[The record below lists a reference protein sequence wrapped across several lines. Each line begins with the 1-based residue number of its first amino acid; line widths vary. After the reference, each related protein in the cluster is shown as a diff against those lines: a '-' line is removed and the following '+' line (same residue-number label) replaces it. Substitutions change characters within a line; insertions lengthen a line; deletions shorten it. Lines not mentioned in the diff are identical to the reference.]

1 MPFLPG
7 SALTAEPMV
16 ALLYRSEFDLASLG
30 SVRRAVSGC
39 LIVSGLPLDRAEDA
53 TLAVAEM
60 LGNAIEHGGGG
71 GTIAMTRE
79 DRQLHC
85 VITDE
90 GPGLPDGLDLPRWD
104 RVAPAA
110 VDGRGLWL
118 AYTLCSAVTL
128 HSSMHGTRVDLLMDL
143 PADAP
148 PL

>member
-1 MPFLPG
+1 M
-7 SALTAEPMV
+7 TAEPTF
-16 ALLYRSEFDLASLG
+16 ALLYRSEFDLTSLG

-39 LIVSGLPLDRAEDA
+39 LILSGLPLERADDA

-71 GTIAMTRE
+71 GIIALTRE
-79 DRQLHC
+79 NRELHC

-90 GPGLPDGLDLPRWD
+90 GPGLPYGMDRPR
-104 RVAPAA
+104 REPVAPTA

-118 AYTLCSAVTL
+118 AYALCSAVTL
-128 HSSMHGTRVDLLMDL
+128 HSSMHGTRVDLIMDL

-148 PL
+148 LR